1 MIVRASE
8 ILYGVAL
15 EGQPVKLADLEGIE
29 VVVKAVGI
37 TESELGERVTIVC
50 ERAGVVM
57 WTSTQSAVLATA
69 FGLLKGHEPYEA
81 TFKRVIG
88 KAGRSYWTVE

>member
-1 MIVRASE
+1 MRASE
-8 ILYGVAL
+8 ILYGVAI
-15 EGQPVKLADLEGIE
+15 EGQPVKLSDLEGIE
-29 VVVKAVGI
+29 VTVTACGI

-50 ERAGVVM
+50 SKGDVVM
-57 WTSTQSAVLATA
+57 WFSTQSGVLATA

-81 TFKRVIG
+81 IFKRVVG